1 MKTSASFPRFFQVA
15 SAFAFVALVASCSKE
30 SVEPMASGQA
40 DNNAR
45 RVVLIDK
52 EDYRSTRPVE
62 TKDASVRQYQITDQ
76 FATDLPIR
84 GCGGGAGQASEALD
98 PGIDKT
104 FREGYVEMA
113 APSGLTYPDG
123 PAVKDPTI
131 QHIRHPKAKAKKIVF
146 EKR

>member
-15 SAFAFVALVASCSKE
+15 SAFAFVALMASCSKE
-30 SVEPMASGQA
+30 SVEPMASGQT

-45 RVVLIDK
+45 RVVLIEK
-52 EDYRSTRPVE
+52 EGYRSTRPVE

-84 GCGGGAGQASEALD
+84 GCGGGNGQTTDAMD
-98 PGIDKT
+98 PGVDKT
-104 FREGYVEMA
+104 FRQGYVEMA
-113 APSGLTYPDG
+113 APSGKTFPDG
-123 PAVKDPTI
+123 PAVQDPTI
-131 QHIRHPKAKAKKIVF
+131 QHIRHPKAQAKKLVF